1 MAQGRPES
9 ERLGGGGWSARLLTT
24 VLLAAPVLLPFP
36 PCSAIPSCPGSPV
49 PLMLR
54 ICSDHVLSPHFQ
66 SQSLIQAC
74 GWVTATST
82 PPSSTPASSHLQLPS
97 FGHFL
102 LQTQHNQNFPLL
114 ASGQHP
120 FRIENYYKEAARYFI
135 FLQCTFQK
143 IEMFSFSTTSSS
155 RAGLEGEWHLGRDF
169 SWTFLQAA
177 SSPQFL
183 FS

>member
-1 MAQGRPES
+1 MAQGHPES
-9 ERLGGGGWSARLLTT
+9 ERLGGGGWSARFLTM
-24 VLLAAPVLLPFP
+24 VLLAAPALLPFP

-49 PLMLR
+49 PLTLR
-54 ICSDHVLSPHFQ
+54 ICSDHVLSPP
-66 SQSLIQAC
+66 LPKP
-74 GWVTATST
+74 VTHSGVRLGNSDFH
-82 PPSSTPASSHLQLPS
+82 PSKQHPCLLPLTTS